1 VSGCLE
7 VISGDMCTQTQVD
20 ILDHCNW
27 VDRNIL
33 TGSFL

>member
-1 VSGCLE
+1 
-7 VISGDMCTQTQVD
+7 MCTQTQVD